1 MPRIDNHSY
10 LGRIPEKVSLVFTLA
25 LIALI
30 SLTFVMPASTQATV
44 TIYPST
50 QNVYANSNFSIY
62 VDIEP
67 ITPFAGA
74 QLDILFDKDFII
86 ANKVE
91 EGSLF
96 GRDSIPHLFN
106 KGLIDNAAGSMTGSY
121 AVALGGVSIS
131 TPGTFIQVD
140 CTAREKIGYCS
151 LDLIN
156 VILSD
161 SQGRSVPVTVNSGGV
176 LILGEKGDQ
185 SDTIG
190 NSSGGDTGSGSGGGG
205 GGSGTAEDAENIY
218 IREVKSI
225 NILSNTNV
233 TYQFSEQENPIDYIA
248 YHSLKNAGQ
257 ITSSI
262 EVLKNVSVTA
272 TNVPPGTVYKHAN
285 IWVGKHGYATEENI
299 KGAVIG
305 FKVPK
310 EWMEINGFDASS
322 IRMCRFNEGEWREL
336 QTNIAGEDQEFVF
349 FKAETP
355 GFSPFAIT
363 AFALATSSMENNYQV
378 FMDMKTDTY
387 EITDDSGLQVEASAT
402 GQDSDNEHTL
412 GQNSALFLILILMAA
427 TIRRK
432 D

>member
-1 MPRIDNHSY
+1 MPRIDNHPYS
-10 LGRIPEKVSLVFTLA
+10 GRIPGKVSLVFALA

-30 SLTFVMPASTQATV
+30 SLTFVMPASAQAIV

-50 QNVYANSNFSIY
+50 QNVYANSTFSIY
-62 VDIEP
+62 VGIEP
-67 ITPFAGA
+67 ITPFVGA

-106 KGLIDNAAGSMTGSY
+106 KGLIDNAAGSVTGSY
-121 AVALGGVSIS
+121 AVALGGSSIS
-131 TPGTFIQVD
+131 IPGTFIQVE
-140 CTAREKIGYCS
+140 CTALGKEGYCS

-176 LILGEKGDQ
+176 LVLGETGDQ

-190 NSSGGDTGSGSGGGG
+190 NSSGGDTGFGNGGGG
-205 GGSGTAEDAENIY
+205 GGSGTSEDAENIY

-233 TYQFSEQENPIDYIA
+233 TYQFSEQENPVQYIA
-248 YHSLKNAGQ
+248 YHSLKSAGQ

-272 TNVPPGTVYKHAN
+272 TNVPPGTVYKHVN

-310 EWMEINGFDASS
+310 EWMKINGFDASS
-322 IRMCRFNEGEWREL
+322 IRIYRFNNGEWREL
-336 QTNIAGEDQEFVF
+336 QTNTAGEDQEFVF
-349 FKAETP
+349 FQAETP

-363 AFALATSSMENNYQV
+363 AFAMATSSMENNYQV
-378 FMDMKTDTY
+378 FMDMKTGTY
-387 EITDDSGLQVEASAT
+387 EKTADPGLQNEASAT
-402 GQDSDNEHTL
+402 EQDSDNEQTL

>member
-1 MPRIDNHSY
+1 MPRIDNHPY
-10 LGRIPEKVSLVFTLA
+10 LGRMPEKVSLVFALA

-30 SLTFVMPASTQATV
+30 SLTFVMPASAQTTV

-50 QNVYANSNFSIY
+50 QNVYTNSSFSIY

-67 ITPFAGA
+67 ITPFVGA
-74 QLDILFDKDFII
+74 QLDILFDRDFII

-106 KGLIDNAAGSMTGSY
+106 KGLIDSAAGSVTGSY
-121 AVALGGVSIS
+121 AVTLGGSSIS

-140 CTAREKIGYCS
+140 CTARGKEGYCS
-151 LDLIN
+151 LGLIN

-176 LILGEKGDQ
+176 LILGQTSDQ
-185 SDTIG
+185 PDTIG
-190 NSSGGDTGSGSGGGG
+190 NSSGGDTASGSGGGG
-205 GGSGTAEDAENIY
+205 GGSGTSEDAENIY
-218 IREVKSI
+218 IREVKSV
-225 NILSNTNV
+225 NILSDTNV
-233 TYQFSEQENPIDYIA
+233 TYQFSEKENPIEYIA
-248 YHSLKNAGQ
+248 YYSLKNAGQ

-272 TNVPPGTVYKHAN
+272 TNVPPGTVYKHVN

-322 IRMCRFNEGEWREL
+322 IRICRFNNGEWREL
-336 QTNIAGEDQEFVF
+336 QTNTAGEDQEFFF

-363 AFALATSSMENNYQV
+363 AFALATSSMESNYQV
-378 FMDMKTDTY
+378 FMDIKTDTY

-402 GQDSDNEHTL
+402 GQDSGNEQTL